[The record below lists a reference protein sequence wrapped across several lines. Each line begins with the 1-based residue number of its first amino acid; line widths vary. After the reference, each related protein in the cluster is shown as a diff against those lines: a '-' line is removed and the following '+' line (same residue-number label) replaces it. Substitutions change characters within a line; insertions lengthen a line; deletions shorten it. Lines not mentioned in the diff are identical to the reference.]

1 MESGGVAEKHLGRGS
16 STQGDLM
23 QLRKPRFTYA
33 NVVATLALFFALCG
47 GAAFAANTIR
57 SGDIAPG
64 AVQSADI
71 HSRAITSGKLAVGA
85 VRGNQISPHSVGSS
99 QIAPGSIGPSEL
111 APDAIKTSEI
121 APGSIRPDQLQVPVS
136 IIASGSGG
144 AQPLPTPGSDDYP
157 LSGAKWTQRPSE
169 TNLIMAELTGT
180 LVFNGTFPNGC
191 RVIMD
196 LKVNDTTIGTLE
208 LITEST
214 QMLSQAT
221 ALPVAPVLP
230 PSATRTNEVT
240 ASFITF
246 GCTPESQI
254 DSVQLQVLGI
264 G

>member
-1 MESGGVAEKHLGRGS
+1 LTRFLN
-16 STQGDLM
+16 QGDLM

-64 AVQSADI
+64 AVQTADI

-99 QIAPGSIGPSEL
+99 QIAPGSIGRSEL

-136 IIASGSGG
+136 TIAEGSGG
-144 AQPLPTPGSDDYP
+144 AQALPTGSYAYP
-157 LSGAKWTQRPSE
+157 LSGAKWTQQPGE

-180 LVFNGTFPNGC
+180 LAFDGNFPNGC
-191 RVIMD
+191 RVIMR
-196 LKVNDTTIGTLE
+196 LEANGNAIGSLE
-208 LITEST
+208 LGTQST
-214 QMLSQAT
+214 QMLSQGT

-240 ASFITF
+240 ASFNTF

-254 DSVQLQVLGI
+254 DSVELQVLGV